1 MQKKTKNSYDEIK
14 GMLNTLRNLNE
25 SKSSFK
31 VLKEDETPNDTMN
44 NTDNQGKKDII
55 VINNVEVNIV
65 SNDSEDMKITDQQK
79 TAISNIIDSFR
90 SQVSQIVEFEP
101 GMNMNESQ
109 IRLDGSLTDN
119 DIDFVFIAG
128 QDAGLYINADMLK
141 IEEEVTVLLGK
152 LSKFEQTYKDAMEPL
167 ITQRQTN

>member
-1 MQKKTKNSYDEIK
+1 
-14 GMLNTLRNLNE
+14 
-25 SKSSFK
+25 
-31 VLKEDETPNDTMN
+31 
-44 NTDNQGKKDII
+44 
-55 VINNVEVNIV
+55 
-65 SNDSEDMKITDQQK
+65 MKITDQQK

-101 GMNMNESQ
+101 GMNMNENQ